1 MKTGKCDEPDKDLNM
16 RLIILMI
23 GVLGLAACGPVPVEQ
38 AERACLERARLAER
52 PRGEVRIGANSNGQV
67 GTEVDLTISSDF
79 LRGRDPS
86 AVFNACVQQKSG
98 QFPSRALYDQP
109 GWRG

>member
-1 MKTGKCDEPDKDLNM
+1 MV
-16 RLIILMI
+16 RA
-23 GVLGLAACGPVPVEQ
+23 GLALLVLLPLMACAPVPVEQ

-52 PRGEVRIGANSNGQV
+52 PRGEVRIGASSNGQV
-67 GTEVDLTISSDF
+67 GTEVDLTISSDY

-98 QFPSRALYDQP
+98 QFPTRALYDQP